1 MLYQCE
7 SDAPSHGVVSGG
19 RVRNTW
25 VTCPGVGDT
34 RPKGRL
40 IPHARRPAGGGA
52 KPVSEEGQ
60 ARSEGPAAYQLA
72 GGVTAYRGDDG

>member
-7 SDAPSHGVVSGG
+7 SDAGAFGPPSGDL
-19 RVRNTW
+19 VRNTW

-40 IPHARRPAGGGA
+40 IPHALPPRGAGGKLRFGGA
-52 KPVSEEGQ
+52 
-60 ARSEGPAAYQLA
+60 RWEGPAAYQLV
-72 GGVTAYRGDDG
+72 GGVTAHRGGDG